1 MVKNRVV
8 LHDGR
13 IRQAAVGD
21 AGAIARVH
29 VAAWRENYRGL
40 VPDTVLNSLSPERRA
55 VEWTERLQRH
65 PSLETVLV
73 AEDDGG
79 RIVGFGACGPQRV
92 SGLPH
97 DGEFYALYVLR
108 QAQRRGFGRRL
119 MRAMS
124 ARLAEEGHGTAT
136 LWVLRENLA
145 ARQFY
150 ATLGGK
156 RLAEERGERVEAR
169 PGYRL
174 NQVAYGWAKLPLPA
188 EYC

>member
-1 MVKNRVV
+1 MVKQRVA
-8 LHDGR
+8 LLEGQ
-13 IRQAAVGD
+13 IREATVGD

-55 VEWTERLQRH
+55 FEWADRLKRDDD
-65 PSLETVLV
+65 ETVLV
-73 AEDDGG
+73 AEDEGG
-79 RIVGFGACGPQRV
+79 HVVGFGACGPQRPD
-92 SGLPH
+92 GLPYE
-97 DGEFYALYVLR
+97 GEFYALYVLR

-124 ARLAEEGHGTAT
+124 ARLAEGGHGTAT

-156 RLAEERGERVEAR
+156 RLGDAGAERVQAR

-174 NQVAYGWAKLPLPA
+174 NQVAYGWTRLPLSP
-188 EYC
+188 EC